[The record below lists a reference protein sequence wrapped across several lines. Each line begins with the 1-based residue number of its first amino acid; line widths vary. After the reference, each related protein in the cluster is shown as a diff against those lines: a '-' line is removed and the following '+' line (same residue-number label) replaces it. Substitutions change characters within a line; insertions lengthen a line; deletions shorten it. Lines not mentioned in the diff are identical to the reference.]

1 MATMRYLFFGFLSVA
16 VLFLGGAGNAAIADK
31 EQSGSYA
38 ELPSTSPGL
47 EQVDDPSVKRYASSG
62 VRERIVDIA
71 VHEIGVQEATGNNDG
86 KRVEEYLAYTGLGKG
101 DAWCAAF
108 VSWCYGQ
115 TGLAVPRNAWS
126 PALFPMA
133 RRYTAQQI
141 RQGTVRQADLF
152 AIYSPNLQRI
162 NHVGIVRK
170 KEGSWILTVEGNSA
184 DQVLSK
190 RRPLITIY
198 AFSNWLDCGEGIW

>member
-1 MATMRYLFFGFLSVA
+1 MATMHYLFFGILSIA
-16 VLFLGGAGNAAIADK
+16 ILFPGRARNAAVMERK
-31 EQSGSYA
+31 LSGNYA
-38 ELPSTSPGL
+38 ELPNTSSGL

-101 DAWCAAF
+101 HAWCAAF

-115 TGLAVPRNAWS
+115 AGLAVPRNAWS

-141 RQGTVRQADLF
+141 NQGTVRQADLF
-152 AIYSPNLQRI
+152 AIYSSSLQRI

-170 KEGSWILTVEGNSA
+170 KERSWILTVEGNV
-184 DQVLSK
+184 DNRVLCK
-190 RRPLITIY
+190 RRHLATIY
-198 AFSNWLDCGEGIW
+198 AFSNWLD